1 MLFRAMK
8 TNKLNNLSHFLMAII
23 FLLTSIIVDA
33 QIAKIHIP
41 STSTQVINGKIIN
54 EYGDPLI
61 AQVQVWYYNFEEV
74 VFSYKPDE
82 VEGRTDNLLGMTYS
96 TIDGFYSIKVPSDT
110 LLFIISKGPEWE
122 LIYKKIIVNENE
134 FDGLEFNA
142 TLNHLYNLK
151 KLGWYG
157 GDTHLHSIYSDGRQT
172 PTEIAHALK
181 GVGLSWGILTD
192 HNSIAGINEWLGCN
206 SENLITINGNE
217 ISTEA
222 SIESIENGYGHMNQ
236 TFINELNGT
245 DPKNPN
251 IWVRAVFDDHE
262 DVQDAINLTHAQ
274 KGLLSINH
282 PFQNWD
288 WAGRFKSWGEI
299 KSFDAI
305 EVWNCEPPHSL
316 TTSTFDPNLINR
328 NTFGVQSWFS
338 YLNCGIKLP
347 GLAGSD
353 CHDITGVN
361 AYPKGEYFW
370 NTTIGN
376 PRTYA
381 YMDDLEKNNI
391 KSALKQS
398 NLFLTSGF
406 GPLLLVEVDN
416 EKPGEIIESND
427 NEVLV
432 SIEVLANHPLLKSD
446 DAVRIIYN
454 GEVVKT
460 IATDSKMTFND
471 SIPISVNNDGWI
483 IVEVFGEW
491 PMFAMT
497 NPIFVDVLPFG
508 DWPTQDWLEPEDSKS
523 WNKFLDHPKISI
535 PDGPSNWENSK
546 YIFNLLDE
554 VK

>member
-1 MLFRAMK
+1 MCNR
-8 TNKLNNLSHFLMAII
+8 NNNIYTPNNHNYFLIVII
-23 FLLTSIIVDA
+23 ILCASYFVDA
-33 QIAKIHIP
+33 QTAKVHIP
-41 STSTQVINGKIIN
+41 STSKQVIHGKIVN
-54 EYGDPLI
+54 ENGEPLI
-61 AQVQVWYYNFEEV
+61 AQIQVWYYNFQEV
-74 VFSYKPDE
+74 VFNYSSEE
-82 VEGRTDNLLGMTYS
+82 VEGRTDNLIGMTYS
-96 TIDGFYSIKVPSDT
+96 SDDGFYSIKVPADT
-110 LLFIISKGPEWE
+110 LLLIISKGPEWE
-122 LIYKKIIVNENE
+122 LIYRKILVNENE
-134 FDGLEFNA
+134 FDGIEHNVK
-142 TLNHLYNLK
+142 LNHIYNLK

-192 HNSIAGINEWLGCN
+192 HNSIAGMKEWLGCSN
-206 SENLITINGNE
+206 DDFITINGNE

-222 SIESIENGYGHMNQ
+222 SLESIENGYGHMNQ
-236 TFINELNGT
+236 TFINELNESE
-245 DPKNPN
+245 PQNPN
-251 IWVRAVFDDHE
+251 IWARSVFNNHN
-262 DVQDAINLTHAQ
+262 DVQDVINQTHAQ
-274 KGLLSINH
+274 KGLLAINH

-353 CHDITGVN
+353 SHDITGVN

-381 YMDDLEKNNI
+381 YMDDLDNNNI
-391 KSALKQS
+391 KSALKHS

-416 EKPGEIIESND
+416 EKPGEIIESTD
-427 NEVLV
+427 NEVMV
-432 SIEVLANHPLLKSD
+432 SIEVLANHPLLKSN

-454 GEVVKT
+454 GEIVKS
-460 IATDSKMTFND
+460 IATDSMMTFHD
-471 SIPISVNNDGWI
+471 SIPISVNEDGWI

-491 PMFAMT
+491 PMFAIT
-497 NPIFVDVLPFG
+497 NPIFVDVPPLG
-508 DWPTQDWLEPEDSKS
+508 EWPKEGWIEPEDSKS
-523 WNKFLDHPKISI
+523 WNKFLGHPEISI

-546 YIFNLLDE
+546 YIFDLLEDPN
-554 VK
+554 